1 MVEVGLIVMRA
12 MFSRAVLGLALMV
25 VLPGSVAASGTNITE
40 LPVLTIAPAV
50 EISFPTQEAVVYVLQ
65 SSADLT
71 NWTTLEVPFLG
82 SSEGFKKTFG
92 VNAQKRVFYRLQMQE
107 PVPYVLPESL
117 AGVSLRLWFQ
127 PEGGE
132 LLHFNSATEAASDD
146 GLTASY
152 VWKQKERR
160 IEIGWVDG
168 WTALIQLQ
176 FNAAAAGSGR
186 ATVIYQERD
195 RPPFIR
201 EGEFL
206 LSGLPVAVPGANL
219 P

>member
-1 MVEVGLIVMRA
+1 MRA
-12 MFSRAVLGLALMV
+12 MFAGV
-25 VLPGSVAASGTNITE
+25 VLAWALVVGPRESSAANETNAVPPPT
-40 LPVLTIAPAV
+40 LAIAPAV
-50 EISFPTQEAVVYVLQ
+50 EISFPAQEDVVYLLQ
-65 SSADLT
+65 ASVDLT

-82 SSEGFKKTFG
+82 SGEGFRKTFG
-92 VNAQKRVFYRLQMQE
+92 VNAQKRVFYRLQTLE
-107 PVPYVLPESL
+107 PVPNVLPESL
-117 AGVSLRLWFQ
+117 AGASLRLRFQ

-132 LLHFNSATEAASDD
+132 LLLFSSATQAASDD
-146 GLTASY
+146 GLAASY

-160 IEIGWVDG
+160 IEITWLDG

-176 FNAAAAGSGR
+176 FNGAEAGSGR

-206 LSGLPVAVPGANL
+206 LNDVPGLILAVATGL
-219 P
+219 